1 MNGERTMSGG
11 LAVNC
16 DWFSWVPRLGRAE
29 PIQGVWKSQTISVIV
44 RPFDGFAH
52 QAYWAL
58 TCSDTLDYLF
68 KLVYRRKNTDGLGY
82 SP

>member
-1 MNGERTMSGG
+1 M
-11 LAVNC
+11 
-16 DWFSWVPRLGRAE
+16 
-29 PIQGVWKSQTISVIV
+29 SVIV

-52 QAYWAL
+52 QAYWPL
-58 TCSDTLDYLF
+58 TCSEALDYLF